1 MLPFQNVFE
10 IRNNVSTPLPI
21 SVKLFLKSLPIAILD
36 LPNSGWCDL
45 AKFCNL
51 ANFWM
56 GEICIVLNI
65 QTMSKPGHT
74 GQPTGHCN
82 IVSIHTFGI

>member
-21 SVKLFLKSLPIAILD
+21 SVKLFLKSLPITILD

-56 GEICIVLNI
+56 GGNLHCFKYPDNE
-65 QTMSKPGHT
+65 QTWSH
-74 GQPTGHCN
+74 
-82 IVSIHTFGI
+82 